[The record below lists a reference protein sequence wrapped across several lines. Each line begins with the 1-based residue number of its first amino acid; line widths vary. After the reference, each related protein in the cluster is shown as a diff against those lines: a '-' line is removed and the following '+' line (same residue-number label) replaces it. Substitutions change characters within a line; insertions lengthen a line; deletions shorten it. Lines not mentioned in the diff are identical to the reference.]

1 MPRPKG
7 ARVEASP
14 ETPAHLDPGF
24 FDGRLLVEIE
34 AWNCGLSVRLSSD
47 LMPRQYRFQGGL
59 DVTRGFD
66 IDGRVRAP
74 GRFKDQRIAV
84 YLQPFGAEAGEEW
97 DEVGRLY
104 FHPDRAPDKPPLSGT
119 LLVPE
124 TTLTLIAAS
133 LSSVWRYLHIWTFDE
148 DQVEASVSSFG
159 FDTKVHRNLETWVA
173 EG

>member
-1 MPRPKG
+1 M
-7 ARVEASP
+7 EADAHP
-14 ETPAHLDPGF
+14 PAHLEPGF
-24 FDGRLLVEIE
+24 FDGRLLVEIQ
-34 AWNCGLSVRLSSD
+34 AWNWGLSVRLSSD

-74 GRFKDQRIAV
+74 GRFKDQLISV
-84 YLQPFGAEAGEEW
+84 YLQPFGLEAGEEW

-104 FHPDRAPDKPPLSGT
+104 FHPERGPDRPPLSAT

-124 TTLTLIAAS
+124 TILPLIATS
-133 LSSVWRYLHIWTFDE
+133 LSSVWRYIHIWTFDE

-159 FDTKVHRNLETWVA
+159 FDTKIHSNLEAWIA